1 MAAAANKP
9 TAVHYFLVFFA
20 FLSMLLGITTYMFYN
35 ESGSKFA
42 EITKLND
49 ENQKLNRSV
58 KNVDDDIQ
66 ELKKKIGI
74 NFAQVVE
81 KTLPGQPWSRH

>member
-20 FLSMLLGITTYMFYN
+20 FLSMLFGITTYVFYN
-35 ESGSKFA
+35 ESAGKFA
-42 EITKLND
+42 EISKLND

-74 NFAQVVE
+74 NFAQVVDPSIP
-81 KTLPGQPWSRH
+81 KTK

>member
-9 TAVHYFLVFFA
+9 TAVHYFLVLFA
-20 FLSMLLGITTYMFYN
+20 FLSIILGITTYMFYN

-42 EITKLND
+42 EIAKLND

-58 KNVDDDIQ
+58 KNSR
-66 ELKKKIGI
+66 
-74 NFAQVVE
+74 VE
-81 KTLPGQPWSRH
+81 KENRHQFRPSC